1 MKTKYKV
8 IEAVSSSCESDIKVI
23 TGSRRT
29 KKASYARDICA
40 FILHQMGHS
49 HEDIG
54 RTLNRNR
61 SSVTYMIRRVR
72 DRINED
78 SNRGRLL
85 HKRIRDILDN
95 HLDMGFI
102 NTDE

>member
-8 IEAVSSSCESDIKVI
+8 IEAVCNSCESDIKII

-40 FILHQMGHS
+40 FIMHQTGHS

-54 RTLNRNR
+54 RSLNRNR
-61 SSVTYMIRRVR
+61 SSVTYMIKRVR

-85 HKRIRDILDN
+85 RKRIRDILDN
-95 HLDMGFI
+95 NLDMGFI
-102 NTDE
+102 DLDE